1 MNALKRVGVTL
12 LLAGPALVAV
22 AGPVSAG
29 AAAAPAA
36 KGIGTLQCAAAGKV
50 KFNPALGTTSTSTS
64 TSVKVAVSLTG
75 CHGSNAGATVAGG
88 QITGTL
94 TGTPAGDC
102 GNTSFNTQGTLTVT
116 YDVKSGH
123 PKLKPTTLSFNAV
136 QSVTDDPGFEG
147 QVSGAVTGGSFPND
161 GSFLVIQSAAG
172 TPCSAKWK
180 AGATSSFEE
189 G

>member
-1 MNALKRVGVTL
+1 MNALKRAGVTL
-12 LLAGPALVAV
+12 LLAGPALVIV

-29 AAAAPAA
+29 AATAPAA
-36 KGIGTLQCAAAGKV
+36 KGIGTLQCAASGKV
-50 KFNPALGTTSTSTS
+50 KFNPALGGSSTP
-64 TSVKVAVSLTG
+64 TSVRVAVNLTG
-75 CHGSNAGATVAGG
+75 CAGSNAGATVAGG

-102 GNTSFNTQGTLTVT
+102 GNTSFSTQGTLTVT

-147 QVSGAVTGGSFPND
+147 EVSGAVTGGSFPND
-161 GSFLVIQSAAG
+161 GSFLVIQAAAG
-172 TPCSAKWK
+172 SPCSAKWK

>member
-1 MNALKRVGVTL
+1 MNTLKRVGVAL
-12 LLAGPALVAV
+12 LVAGPVLMVA

-29 AAAAPAA
+29 AASIPAA
-36 KGIGTLQCAAAGKV
+36 KGVGTLNCGATGKV
-50 KFNPALGTTSTSTS
+50 KFSPSLDGSSASTAIR
-64 TSVKVAVSLTG
+64 VAIDLVG
-75 CHGSNAGATVAGG
+75 CGGSNAGATVTGG
-88 QITGTL
+88 QVTGTL

-102 GNTSFNTQGTLTVT
+102 GNTSFQTSGTLTVT

-123 PKLKPTTLSFNAV
+123 PKLKPTTLSFNEV
-136 QSVTDDPGFEG
+136 QSETDDPGFEG
-147 QVSGAVTGGSFPND
+147 QVSGAVTAGSFPND
-161 GSFLVIQSAAG
+161 GSFLDIQSAVG

>member
-1 MNALKRVGVTL
+1 MNALQRVSVTL
-12 LLAGPALVAV
+12 LMAGPALVAL

-29 AAAAPAA
+29 AVAAPAV
-36 KGIGTLQCAAAGKV
+36 KGVGALQCAASGKV
-50 KFNPALGTTSTSTS
+50 KFNPALGSSSIS
-64 TSVKVAVSLTG
+64 TSVTVAVDLTG

-102 GNTSFNTQGTLTVT
+102 GTTSFSTQGTLTVT

>member
-1 MNALKRVGVTL
+1 MNALKRMGVTL
-12 LLAGPALVAV
+12 LLAGPALVIV

-29 AAAAPAA
+29 ATAAPAA
-36 KGIGTLQCAAAGKV
+36 KGIGTLQCAVSGKV
-50 KFNPALGTTSTSTS
+50 KFNPALGGSSTS
-64 TSVKVAVSLTG
+64 TSVKVDVNLSG
-75 CHGSNAGATVAGG
+75 CGGSNAGATVSGG

-94 TGTPAGDC
+94 TGTPEGDC
-102 GNTSFNTQGTLTVT
+102 GNTSFSTQGTLTVT
-116 YDVKSGH
+116 YDVKSGR

-172 TPCSAKWK
+172 SPCSAKWK